1 MATING
7 DGKKTN
13 LNGTKSDDVIK
24 GSAIGEDIRGAGGND
39 LITGAGGNDTI
50 DGGDGVDTAVY
61 SNSVD
66 QYSITVGTF
75 NAAPAFQIAGG
86 SDGSD
91 YVGNVEYLKFG
102 TTTYSANGPVA
113 RSDSGAGTENQT
125 ITINAL
131 ANDQSLRSGTNLSI
145 QKLTGGNAA
154 LGDVVAQIAVPESS
168 ATVRVVMGA
177 NGTVV
182 VDPGTA
188 YDFLAAGQTYTSQFR
203 YTVGNGTG
211 NLATA
216 NVTLTITGINDAP
229 VVTGPLTGTA
239 TEDGAAVSLNALAN
253 ASDVD
258 TGTTLSVVN
267 VPASLPAGVTYNP
280 ATRNFTLDPANTAYQ
295 SLSAGATQTV
305 SVNYGVSDGTMTTA
319 ASASWIVQGAND
331 APILSNPLPNFFE
344 AIEGTGTKTFD
355 LKPFFLDPDGDSL
368 TFAPAEFG
376 GLGLFQLS
384 ADGILSVKTD
394 DQFFDTLNPS
404 NSGGGSVNGLSMI
417 VADSHGA
424 QSTQSLAVVVRGAND
439 SPVVSGPVTGT
450 AMEDG
455 AKTTL
460 NALANASDV
469 DTGTTLS
476 VVDVPTAPHSF
487 TLDPSNAAYQSL
499 AAGAKQTVNVN
510 YGVSDGTA
518 TTPTPASVSWEITGT
533 ADNTPPTAN
542 VDFDPIDAN
551 VASRTGSVLTNDT
564 DPNTGDALSVLSVR
578 LDPNSGIT
586 RSANAGATLQGQLG
600 TLTVNSDGSYTYAL
614 NTNDPFVES
623 LPAGSGTAEQFLYT
637 ISDGQGGTAEGRLT
651 IPVRGVNDA
660 PVVSGP
666 VTGTA
671 TEDGAAVTLNALSKA
686 SDVDTGTTLS
696 VVDVPTALP
705 AAHSFTL
712 DPSNAAYQ
720 SLAAGAKQT
729 VNVNY
734 GVSDGVATTDASASW
749 EITGT
754 ADNAAPIAVN
764 DVFALAEDASL
775 TVNIFTND
783 YDPDGDIISYWSVD
797 TTTNSAGNLSG
808 GSTGQFTYIPPHD
821 FYGTTSFIYSI
832 HDFNGGISAP
842 ATITFNVTAV
852 NDAPVVSGPATGS
865 ATEDGASVTLDA
877 LRNASDVDTGT
888 TLSVVN
894 LPNALPA
901 GVTYDAASHS
911 FTLDPSNA
919 AYQSLAAGVTQT
931 VSVSYGV
938 SDGVATTDASA
949 SWEIIGANEAPPT
962 LGVSPSG
969 GWTEGQVLPF
979 DIVLSSASSA
989 PVTFGYRTVPG
1000 SAEADIDYHSMSG
1013 SFTIQPGEGGTQILV
1028 QTIDDNIVEGWEE
1041 LHLEI
1046 FDPTDGVTL
1055 SVASARGV
1063 IQDNDTYEPMF
1074 YSADVQGN
1082 IRDTDRDG
1090 SADFLYSDE
1099 SVNPYEGTG
1108 LSFDYEI
1115 QGGLEFGIATHPAN
1129 VTKAVLH
1136 FDPYDGYLN
1145 LAENVNYSIY
1155 AGNGEVGLSDW
1166 NAGILAGSQVMT
1178 FENSLLSDY
1187 TVELDANLINEVL
1200 SSSEWL
1206 GINISIDPTTPGG
1219 GIAFTP
1225 QSAKLELLYA

>member
-1 MATING
+1 MTPSMAETVSIPQSTAIRSINIP
-7 DGKKTN
+7 
-13 LNGTKSDDVIK
+13 L
-24 GSAIGEDIRGAGGND
+24 
-39 LITGAGGNDTI
+39 L
-50 DGGDGVDTAVY
+50 
-61 SNSVD
+61 SVLL
-66 QYSITVGTF
+66 TLH
-75 NAAPAFQIAGG
+75 PPFQIAGG

-131 ANDQSLRSGTNLSI
+131 ANDQSLRSGMNLSI

-258 TGTTLSVVN
+258 IGTTLSVVN
-267 VPASLPAGVTYNP
+267 VPASLPTGVTYNP

-295 SLSAGATQTV
+295 SLAAGATQTV

-376 GLGLFQLS
+376 GLGFFQLS

-404 NSGGGSVNGLSMI
+404 DSGGGSVNGLSMI
-417 VADSHGA
+417 VTDSHGA

-450 AMEDG
+450 A
-455 AKTTL
+455 
-460 NALANASDV
+460 
-469 DTGTTLS
+469 
-476 VVDVPTAPHSF
+476 
-487 TLDPSNAAYQSL
+487 
-499 AAGAKQTVNVN
+499 
-510 YGVSDGTA
+510 
-518 TTPTPASVSWEITGT
+518 
-533 ADNTPPTAN
+533 
-542 VDFDPIDAN
+542 
-551 VASRTGSVLTNDT
+551 
-564 DPNTGDALSVLSVR
+564 
-578 LDPNSGIT
+578 
-586 RSANAGATLQGQLG
+586 
-600 TLTVNSDGSYTYAL
+600 
-614 NTNDPFVES
+614 
-623 LPAGSGTAEQFLYT
+623 
-637 ISDGQGGTAEGRLT
+637 
-651 IPVRGVNDA
+651 
-660 PVVSGP
+660 
-666 VTGTA
+666 
-671 TEDGAAVTLNALSKA
+671 TEDGAAVTLNALSK
-686 SDVDTGTTLS
+686 
-696 VVDVPTALP
+696 
-705 AAHSFTL
+705 
-712 DPSNAAYQ
+712 
-720 SLAAGAKQT
+720 
-729 VNVNY
+729 
-734 GVSDGVATTDASASW
+734 
-749 EITGT
+749 
-754 ADNAAPIAVN
+754 
-764 DVFALAEDASL
+764 
-775 TVNIFTND
+775 
-783 YDPDGDIISYWSVD
+783 
-797 TTTNSAGNLSG
+797 
-808 GSTGQFTYIPPHD
+808 
-821 FYGTTSFIYSI
+821 
-832 HDFNGGISAP
+832 
-842 ATITFNVTAV
+842 
-852 NDAPVVSGPATGS
+852 
-865 ATEDGASVTLDA
+865 
-877 LRNASDVDTGT
+877 ASDVDTGT

-1000 SAEADIDYHSMSG
+1000 SAEADVDYHSMSG

-1145 LAENVNYSIY
+1145 LAKNVNYSIY
-1155 AGNGEVGLSDW
+1155 AGNGEVGGLSDW